1 MRFDTH
7 QPVVEP
13 KRGGVMGFTQG
24 CQVLLCA
31 CALLVGCGDDG
42 TATSAG
48 TSETGDGDPTGD
60 GDGDPTGDGDGDPT
74 GDGDGDPTG
83 DGDGDPT
90 GDGDGDPT
98 GDGDGD
104 GLPACAGYFPT
115 GAVWC
120 EDVSDA
126 PTTADSET
134 VVAWLEQAG
143 WGNNDTFQ
151 IDFSLEVLE
160 ADADT
165 PRQSFEATDAFY
177 TPDCDWVEVP
187 IPDGGAIEGEAGY
200 ACTSDGD
207 CHLIVA
213 ARDEDLLYEMWRANI
228 VDGTFY
234 GGCLAVWDMSVVY
247 GDDGR
252 GQGCTSADAAGFPI
266 APLLFTADEVAAG
279 SIDHAIRFILPN
291 AHIRE
296 LIYSPPATHSTN
308 ATSGPVE
315 APPYGVHLRL
325 RPDYPLDAL
334 PNEGARV
341 VARAMQTYGM
351 FLADGGQI
359 ALTAQSDRFT
369 TAKWDGLLGPH
380 DLTMLRPMDFELI
393 EHGPL
398 LDWGEQ
404 SCERTPLG
412 TPP

>member
-1 MRFDTH
+1 ML
-7 QPVVEP
+7 
-13 KRGGVMGFTQG
+13 
-24 CQVLLCA
+24 CIVLGCA
-31 CALLVGCGDDG
+31 CSDDG
-42 TATSAG
+42 GAT
-48 TSETGDGDPTGD
+48 ETDVDASTGD
-60 GDGDPTGDGDGDPT
+60 GDGDPSLGDGDGDTTRGDGDGDTTRGDGDGDTTSGDGDGDPDT
-74 GDGDGDPTG
+74 
-83 DGDGDPT
+83 
-90 GDGDGDPT
+90 
-98 GDGDGD
+98 
-104 GLPACAGYFPT
+104 LPACADYFPA

-120 EDVSDA
+120 EDVTQA
-126 PTTADSET
+126 ATTADSAT

-143 WGNNDTFQ
+143 WGNNDNFQ
-151 IDFSLEVLE
+151 IDFSIEVLE
-160 ADADT
+160 ADANT
-165 PRQSFEATDAFY
+165 ERRSFEATGDFY
-177 TPDCDWVEVP
+177 TPDCDYVEVP
-187 IPDGGAIEGEAGY
+187 VPAQGAIEGEEGY

-234 GGCLAVWDMSVVY
+234 GGCLAVWDMTRVY
-247 GDDGR
+247 DDEGR

-291 AHIRE
+291 AHIRN

-325 RPDYPLDAL
+325 RGDYPLDQL
-334 PNEGARV
+334 PSEGARV
-341 VARAMQTYGM
+341 VARALQTYGM

-359 ALTAQSDRFT
+359 ALTAQSDRYS
-369 TAKWDGLLGPH
+369 TAKWADLLAPQ
-380 DLTMLRPMDFELI
+380 DLAALRPMDFEVI
-393 EHGPL
+393 EHGEL

>member
-1 MRFDTH
+1 MPTPARTLALSLS
-7 QPVVEP
+7 
-13 KRGGVMGFTQG
+13 
-24 CQVLLCA
+24 LLPCVA
-31 CALLVGCGDDG
+31 CPASSGDDG
-42 TATSAG
+42 DTSDTGASSDEVG
-48 TSETGDGDPTGD
+48 SSDSESADESSASADSTTEAETTEDSSGETTGGE
-60 GDGDPTGDGDGDPT
+60 
-74 GDGDGDPTG
+74 
-83 DGDGDPT
+83 
-90 GDGDGDPT
+90 
-98 GDGDGD
+98 
-104 GLPACAGYFPT
+104 LPACAGYFPA

-126 PTTADSET
+126 PTHPNSAT

-143 WGNNDTFQ
+143 WGNNDNFQ
-151 IDFSLEVLE
+151 IDFSIEVLE

-165 PRQSFEATDAFY
+165 PRRSFEATGDFY

-187 IPDGGAIEGEAGY
+187 VPEGGAIEGEEGY

-213 ARDEDLLYEMWRANI
+213 ARDENLLYEMWRANI
-228 VDGTFY
+228 VDDVFY
-234 GGCLAVWDMSVVY
+234 GGCLAVWDMGVVY
-247 GDDGR
+247 DDEGR

-291 AHIRE
+291 AHIRN

-308 ATSGPVE
+308 ATSGPIE

-325 RPDYPLDAL
+325 RPDFPVDDL
-334 PNEGARV
+334 PSEGAKV
-341 VARAMQTYGM
+341 VAAALQTHGM

-359 ALTAQSDRFT
+359 ALTAQSDRFSANT
-369 TAKWDGLLGPH
+369 WDGLLAPQ
-380 DLTMLRPMDFELI
+380 DLVSLRPMDFEVI
-393 EHGPL
+393 DHGEL

-404 SCERTPLG
+404 SCEREPLG